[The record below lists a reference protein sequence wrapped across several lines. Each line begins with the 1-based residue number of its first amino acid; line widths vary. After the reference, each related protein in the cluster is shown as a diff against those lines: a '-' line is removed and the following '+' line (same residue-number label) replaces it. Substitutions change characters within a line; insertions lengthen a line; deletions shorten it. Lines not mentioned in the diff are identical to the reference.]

1 MVDMKNEVKRLVISV
16 IITAIIAIGS
26 VPIWNM
32 ANANNGLSLASLYTD
47 MSMSVNIGKFPSL
60 LIINDE
66 QAMQTIPTTAIQVRN
81 QNSSAKDYNLYFFI
95 DKTTTID
102 KNYLRVSIGD
112 NIYKMSE
119 MECIENENGYY
130 YLVHSSSLDK
140 YTNEDLTARIWLTA
154 DASNIDDDAKL
165 VTNFVTKI

>member
-1 MVDMKNEVKRLVISV
+1 
-16 IITAIIAIGS
+16 
-26 VPIWNM
+26 
-32 ANANNGLSLASLYTD
+32 
-47 MSMSVNIGKFPSL
+47 
-60 LIINDE
+60 
-66 QAMQTIPTTAIQVRN
+66 MQTIPTTAIQVRN